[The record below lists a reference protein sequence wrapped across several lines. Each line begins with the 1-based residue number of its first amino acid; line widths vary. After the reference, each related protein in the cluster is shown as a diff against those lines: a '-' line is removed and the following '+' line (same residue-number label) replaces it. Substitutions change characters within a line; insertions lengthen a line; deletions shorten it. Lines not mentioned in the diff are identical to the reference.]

1 METARHYGV
10 DCIIM
15 NIKSLKDIKS
25 LKPNGKKQTHSCGDN
40 LFVTVR
46 SAKDGGGKRFVG
58 RMYHPITK
66 KKVEKTIGNAET
78 IKLSDAKSKWLLIK
92 SEAKT
97 KKCHPNKLNPS
108 INKTL
113 NEVKDEY
120 FSVLATK
127 IKPNTLS
134 EYKRQWERYILPNI
148 EGDVPIKNYERV
160 NGGRSIV
167 ESAFI
172 TIRGGEDGIKHEL
185 ERKCRGLLKRT
196 FEYAN
201 VKDWFGEGQNPV
213 HTNRDALPTHKPKH
227 HPKLDWDEVPAFLD
241 KLETYQYGFAPQQ
254 ILCTKFILL
263 TALRA
268 GAAVQLKWSDIN
280 YEDKLIT
287 IDGKTSG
294 LKREKGKND
303 HIPHHVPITRHMKKI
318 MKQIKDYSDGEKYLF
333 MPIRQSRFEHLDP
346 STPNNNLRNLGYQG
360 KQVAHG
366 VRTLAETIGQDE
378 LGYMSEISQRQ
389 LGHLVGDKTRRAYDR
404 SLQLKKRKEFLDDWC
419 TYLIDNGLRI

>member
-1 METARHYGV
+1 
-10 DCIIM
+10 M
-15 NIKSLKDIKS
+15 NIKSRRDIIS

-40 LFVTVR
+40 LFVTIR
-46 SAKDGGGKRFVG
+46 SIKDGGGKRFVG

-66 KKVEKTIGNAET
+66 KKVERTIGNAET
-78 IKLSDAKSKWLLIK
+78 IKLTDAKRKWLFIK
-92 SEAKT
+92 NEAKA
-97 KKCHPNKLNPS
+97 KKCHPNRLNPS

-120 FSVLATK
+120 FSVLATR
-127 IKPNTLS
+127 IKPNTLN

-148 EGDVPIKNYERV
+148 EGEVPIKNYERV
-160 NGGRSIV
+160 NGGRSVV

-172 TIRGGEDGIKHEL
+172 TIRGGENGIKHEL

-268 GAAVQLKWSDIN
+268 GAAVQLKWKDIN

-294 LKREKGKND
+294 LKRVKGKND
-303 HIPHHVPITRHMKKI
+303 HIPHLIPITKEIKKLI
-318 MKQIKDYSDGEKYLF
+318 ERAEKYKLSAEYVF
-333 MPIRQSRFEHLDP
+333 APITHSRYPHLDP
-346 STPNNNLRNLGYQG
+346 SAPNLVFRGLGIKNKRG
-360 KQVAHG
+360 EKVVAHG
-366 VRTLAETIGQDE
+366 WRRTFDTEGIDVLFAEDAVLKKQ
-378 LGYMSEISQRQ
+378 M
-389 LGHLVGDKTRRAYDR
+389 GHLEKGKVNQAYNSSERLIERRDV
-404 SLQLKKRKEFLDDWC
+404 LNKWGKK
-419 TYLIDNGLRI
+419 LIEIGLVV

>member
-1 METARHYGV
+1 
-10 DCIIM
+10 M
-15 NIKSLKDIKS
+15 NIKSRRDIIS

-40 LFVTVR
+40 LFVTIR
-46 SAKDGGGKRFVG
+46 SIKDGGGKRFVG

-66 KKVEKTIGNAET
+66 KKVERTIGNAET
-78 IKLSDAKSKWLLIK
+78 IKLTDAKRKWLFIK
-92 SEAKT
+92 NEAKA
-97 KKCHPNKLNPS
+97 KKCHPNRLNPS

-113 NEVKDEY
+113 NEVKNEY
-120 FSVLATK
+120 FSVLATR
-127 IKPNTLS
+127 IKPNTLN

-160 NGGRSIV
+160 NGGRSVV

-172 TIRGGEDGIKHEL
+172 TIRGGENGIKHEL

-294 LKREKGKND
+294 LKRVKGKND
-303 HIPHHVPITRHMKKI
+303 HIPHLIPITKEIKKLI
-318 MKQIKDYSDGEKYLF
+318 ERAEKYKLSAEYVF
-333 MPIRQSRFEHLDP
+333 APITHSRYPHLDP
-346 STPNNNLRNLGYQG
+346 SAPNLVFRGLGIKNKRG
-360 KQVAHG
+360 EKVVAHG
-366 VRTLAETIGQDE
+366 WRRTFDTEGIDVLFAEDAVLKKQ
-378 LGYMSEISQRQ
+378 M
-389 LGHLVGDKTRRAYDR
+389 GHLEKGKVNQAYNSSERLIERRDV
-404 SLQLKKRKEFLDDWC
+404 LNKWGKK
-419 TYLIDNGLRI
+419 LIEIGLVV

>member
-1 METARHYGV
+1 
-10 DCIIM
+10 M

-46 SAKDGGGKRFVG
+46 SIKDGGGKRFVG

-78 IKLSDAKSKWLLIK
+78 IKLTDAKRKWLFIK
-92 SEAKT
+92 NEAKA
-97 KKCHPNKLNPS
+97 KKCHPNRLNPS

-120 FSVLATK
+120 FSVLATR
-127 IKPNTLS
+127 IKPNTLN

-148 EGDVPIKNYERV
+148 EGNIPIKNYERV
-160 NGGRSIV
+160 NGGRSVV

-172 TIRGGEDGIKHEL
+172 TIRGGENGIKHEL

-213 HTNRDALPTHKPKH
+213 HTNRDALPTHTPKH

-241 KLETYQYGFAPQQ
+241 KLETYQYQFAPQQ
-254 ILCTKFILL
+254 VLCTKFILL

-280 YEDKLIT
+280 YEDALIT

-294 LKREKGKND
+294 LKRVKGKND
-303 HIPHHVPITRHMKKI
+303 HIPHLIPITKEIKKLI
-318 MKQIKDYSDGEKYLF
+318 ERAKKYKLSEEYVF
-333 MPIRQSRFEHLDP
+333 APITHSRYPHLDKEA
-346 STPNNNLRNLGYQG
+346 PNCLFRGLGIRNKKGEMV
-360 KQVAHG
+360 VAHG
-366 VRTLAETIGQDE
+366 WRGTFNTAGIDVIKGEDTVLKKQ
-378 LGYMSEISQRQ
+378 M
-389 LGHLVGDKTRRAYDR
+389 GHLEKGKVNQAYNSSERLIERRDV
-404 SLQLKKRKEFLDDWC
+404 LNKWGKKLIEIGLK
-419 TYLIDNGLRI
+419 I

>member
-1 METARHYGV
+1 
-10 DCIIM
+10 M
-15 NIKSLKDIKS
+15 NIKSRRDIIS
-25 LKPNGKKQTHSCGDN
+25 LKPNGIKQTHSCGDN

-46 SAKDGGGKRFVG
+46 SIKDGGGKRFVG

-78 IKLSDAKSKWLLIK
+78 IKLSDAKRKWLFIK
-92 SEAKT
+92 NEAKE

-120 FSVLATK
+120 FSVLSTR

-160 NGGRSIV
+160 NGGRSVV

-172 TIRGGEDGIKHEL
+172 TIRGGENGIKHEL

-213 HTNRDALPTHKPKH
+213 HTNRDALPTHTAQH
-227 HPKLDWDEVPAFLD
+227 HPRLDWDDVPSFLD
-241 KLETYQYGFAPQQ
+241 KLETYQYQFAPQQ
-254 ILCTKFILL
+254 VLCTKFILL

-287 IDGKTSG
+287 ISGKTSG
-294 LKREKGKND
+294 LKRVKGKND
-303 HIPHHVPITRHMKKI
+303 KCPHLIPITKEIKQLIERAKKYKMSEQYVFASI
-318 MKQIKDYSDGEKYLF
+318 TH
-333 MPIRQSRFEHLDP
+333 SRYPHLDP
-346 STPNNNLRNLGYQG
+346 SAPNAVFRGLGIKDKEG
-360 KQVAHG
+360 EMVVAHG
-366 VRTLAETIGQDE
+366 WRGTFNTAGIDEIKAEDDVIKKQ
-378 LGYMSEISQRQ
+378 M
-389 LGHLVGDKTRRAYDR
+389 GHLPKGKVNQAYNSSERLDER
-404 SLQLKKRKEFLDDWC
+404 TVLLKNWGKKLVEM
-419 TYLIDNGLRI
+419 GLRVT

>member
-1 METARHYGV
+1 
-10 DCIIM
+10 M

-78 IKLSDAKSKWLLIK
+78 IKLSDAKRKWLFIK

-108 INKTL
+108 SNKTL

-120 FSVLATK
+120 FSVLSTK
-127 IKPNTLS
+127 IKPNTLR

-148 EGDVPIKNYERV
+148 EGDVPIKNYERR
-160 NGGRSIV
+160 NEGRSIV
-167 ESAFI
+167 ECAFI
-172 TIRGGEDGIKHEL
+172 TIRGGEEGIKHEL

-201 VKDWFGEGQNPV
+201 TKDWFGEGQNPV
-213 HTNRDALPTHKPKH
+213 HTNRDALPTHTAQH
-227 HPKLDWDEVPAFLD
+227 HPRLDWDDVPSFLD
-241 KLETYQYGFAPQQ
+241 KLETYQYQFAPQQ
-254 ILCTKFILL
+254 VLCTKFILL

-287 IDGKTSG
+287 ISGKTSG
-294 LKREKGKND
+294 LKRVKGKND
-303 HIPHHVPITRHMKKI
+303 SIPHLIPITKEIKQLIERAKKY
-318 MKQIKDYSDGEKYLF
+318 KLSEEYVF
-333 MPIRQSRFEHLDP
+333 APITHSRYPHLDP
-346 STPNNNLRNLGYQG
+346 SAPNAVFRGLGIKDSEG
-360 KQVAHG
+360 EMVVAHG
-366 VRTLAETIGQDE
+366 WRGTFNTAGIDVIKGEDDVIKK
-378 LGYMSEISQRQ
+378 Q
-389 LGHLVGDKTRRAYDR
+389 LGHLPKGKVNQAYNSSERLDERRKFL
-404 SLQLKKRKEFLDDWC
+404 SKWGKELVR
-419 TYLIDNGLRI
+419 LGLRLM